1 MSRPEAVQPGVL
13 AQDLKNF
20 HPTPVARAAVAC
32 LALCLGVLAPDAL
45 AASTDS
51 AVEGIFAGR
60 DTKVAP
66 GEDFFLH
73 ANGGWLRET
82 EIPPDR
88 SEYGVNEQLQ
98 DLTDQ
103 RCVLLIREVGEDA
116 AAGPDMRRISDYFTS
131 YMDADTIESRGLA
144 PLRPTLDAIDAIAD
158 RHALARMLG
167 STVRADVDV
176 LNFTHTATPNIMG
189 LWVAQDLDDPT
200 RYAPILLQGGLG
212 MPDRDYYLNPGPHMA
227 EMRHQYLS
235 HVATMLQLA
244 GDDEST
250 AQARAARVLALETR
264 IAQVHVDLADTEDVR
279 KGDNHWSR
287 AQFDALA
294 PGMDWSA
301 FLGAFGV
308 DAQATLMVWQPPA
321 LKGIAALVGSERLDA
336 WKDFLRYHAIDDVA
350 EVLPKAWSEEHLRFH
365 ERVVEGVPGS
375 VARWKRA
382 LDSTN
387 RALGEALGRLYVERY
402 FTAGE
407 RSRAYKMVSGI
418 VAAFAKRID
427 RLDWMGAQT
436 KRMAKAK
443 LAALKVSVGYP
454 DKWRDYSGLH
464 IVGGDALGNLQ
475 RARRFELQ
483 RNLNKLGA
491 PVDRGEWV
499 MNPQFVEAVNLPVM
513 NTIQIPAAILQ
524 PPYFSM
530 ENPAAVDYGETGT
543 TIGHELSH
551 SFDDQGAL
559 FDAAGKLD
567 NWWTPEDYA
576 RFTAL
581 GDALVK
587 QFDAYH
593 PLPEQHVRGRQ
604 TLGENIADLAG
615 LAVAYDA
622 WRAQR
627 SGVAPLVEGLNGEQQ
642 YFISYAQSWR
652 SKSRSEVLLER
663 LLSDGHAPAQFR
675 ADTVRNLDAWYEA
688 FSVGPGQALYLAP
701 GDRVRIW

>member
-1 MSRPEAVQPGVL
+1 VSRPEALRPGV
-13 AQDLKNF
+13 AVQDRRNY
-20 HPTPVARAAVAC
+20 PRVSAARAGVAC
-32 LALCLGVLAPDAL
+32 LALCLGILAPSAR
-45 AASTDS
+45 AASTGS
-51 AVEGIFAGR
+51 AAEGIFAGR
-60 DTKVAP
+60 DSKVAP

-88 SEYGVNEQLQ
+88 SEYGIGEQLQ

-103 RCVLLIREVGEDA
+103 RCVQLIREAGEDA
-116 AAGPDMRRISDYFTS
+116 AAGSDVRRLSDYFTS

-167 STVRADVDV
+167 STVRADVDA
-176 LNFTHTATPNIMG
+176 LNYTHTATPNIMG

-212 MPDRDYYLNPGPHMA
+212 MPDRDYYLNPNPRMT
-227 EMRHQYLS
+227 EMRHQYLA
-235 HVATMLQLA
+235 HIATMLQLA

-250 AQARAARVLALETR
+250 AQARAARVVALESR
-264 IAQVHVDLADTEDVR
+264 IAQAHVNLADTEDVR
-279 KGDNHWSR
+279 KGNNHWSR
-287 AQFDALA
+287 AQFETLA

-308 DAQATLMVWQPPA
+308 DAQATFVVWQPQA
-321 LKGIAALVGSERLDA
+321 LKGIAALVGSEPLDA

-350 EVLPKAWSEEHLRFH
+350 EVLPRSWSDEHFRFH
-365 ERVVEGVPGS
+365 ERVVEGVPGTG
-375 VARWKRA
+375 ARWKRA

-387 RALGEALGRLYVERY
+387 LALGEALGRLYVERY

-407 RSRAYKMVSGI
+407 RARAQKMVSAI
-418 VAAFAKRID
+418 IAAFAKRID

-436 KRMAKAK
+436 KHMAKAK
-443 LAALKVSVGYP
+443 LASLKVSVGYP
-454 DKWRDYSGLH
+454 DKWRDYSGLR
-464 IVGGDALGNLQ
+464 IVAGDALGNLQ

-499 MNPQFVEAVNLPVM
+499 MNPQFVDAVNLPVM

-524 PPYFSM
+524 PPYFSI
-530 ENPAAVDYGETGT
+530 ENTAAVDYGETGT

-551 SFDDQGAL
+551 AFDDQGAL
-559 FDAAGKLD
+559 FDATGKLN

-593 PLPEQHVRGRQ
+593 PLAEQHVRGRQ

-622 WRAQR
+622 WRAQQ
-627 SGVAPLVEGLNGEQQ
+627 SGATPLVEGLNGDQQ
-642 YFISYAQSWR
+642 YFMSYAQGWR
-652 SKSRSEVLLER
+652 RKSRPEVLLER

-688 FSVGPGQALYLAP
+688 FSVEPGQALFLAP
-701 GDRVRIW
+701 ADRVRIW